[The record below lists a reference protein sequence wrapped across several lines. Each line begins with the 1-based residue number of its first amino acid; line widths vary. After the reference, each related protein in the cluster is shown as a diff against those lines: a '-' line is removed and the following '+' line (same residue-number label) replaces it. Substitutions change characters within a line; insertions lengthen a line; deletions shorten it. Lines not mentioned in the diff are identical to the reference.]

1 MGLHVCTSEKT
12 SFVQSNVA
20 NDDFSLVK
28 FEFIALDAD
37 WLYNNFLSN
46 VLYSIG
52 LEDIAYLL
60 CLLQTLYTLC
70 MQLFNFNKRIM
81 DSKSY
86 YYD

>member
-1 MGLHVCTSEKT
+1 MVLHVFCTSEKT

-46 VLYSIG
+46 VLYSTG

-60 CLLQTLYTLC
+60 CVL
-70 MQLFNFNKRIM
+70 
-81 DSKSY
+81 
-86 YYD
+86 

>member
-37 WLYNNFLSN
+37 WVYNNFLSN
-46 VLYSIG
+46 ALYSIG

-60 CLLQTLYTLC
+60 CLLQTLYTLRMHYIC
-70 MQLFNFNKRIM
+70 STLTKE
-81 DSKSY
+81 
-86 YYD
+86 